1 MADFSQKQVRNRY
14 FSEYGSGGPRGS
26 REIEERFFERL
37 KWHKW
42 HIFDFLL
49 DRLNI
54 VFNANPVADGYELW
68 NIGPTKFCDGYGS
81 NLGFS
86 G

>member
-14 FSEYGSGGPRGS
+14 FSEYGSGGLRGS

-37 KWHKW
+37 RR

-54 VFNANPVADGYELW
+54 VFNANPVEYIFEL
-68 NIGPTKFCDGYGS
+68 ICIMRAVRIATLEAGEC
-81 NLGFS
+81 GFTPA
-86 G
+86 